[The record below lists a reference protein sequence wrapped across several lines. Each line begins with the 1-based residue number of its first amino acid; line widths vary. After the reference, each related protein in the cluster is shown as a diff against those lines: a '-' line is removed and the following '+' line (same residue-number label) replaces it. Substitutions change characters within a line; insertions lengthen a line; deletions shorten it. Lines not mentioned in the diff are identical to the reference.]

1 MIEVREIRGGIELFE
16 IGMDNRVFIEVSEV
30 VKYVYLNIHTLTSFI
45 EMVYQG

>member
-30 VKYVYLNIHTLTSFI
+30 RIFEYDIHTLTSFI